1 MPRVVALDVARDVDA
16 TRRAVILETLRTRA
30 REGADATTREIA
42 SDDDA
47 ATLDGASCDA
57 YHAHARDARDAA
69 RACERAREKLRAGG
83 ALEVVVD
90 DAATATATAEAMV
103 LAGFTTVDREGD
115 ERVRCVK
122 PNWARGTAF
131 ALKSRAVRVNATEAD
146 AADAWRA
153 SGDDGDD
160 ELIDES
166 ALLTEL
172 DVNATPVKYDDCDV
186 GVGKKACKNCTCGRA
201 EAEAAEEATT
211 AASEETFVS
220 ACGNCALGDAFRCAG
235 CPYLGQP
242 AFKDRPGTKVELDLG
257 DDL

>member
-1 MPRVVALDVARDVDA
+1 M
-16 TRRAVILETLRTRA
+16 
-30 REGADATTREIA
+30 
-42 SDDDA
+42 
-47 ATLDGASCDA
+47 
-57 YHAHARDARDAA
+57 
-69 RACERAREKLRAGG
+69 
-83 ALEVVVD
+83 
-90 DAATATATAEAMV
+90 

-186 GVGKKACKNCTCGRA
+186 GAGKKACKNCTCGRA

-220 ACGNCALGDAFRCAG
+220 ACGKLRAGRRVSVRGMSVLGSARVQGSTRDESRARS
-235 CPYLGQP
+235 
-242 AFKDRPGTKVELDLG
+242 RR
-257 DDL
+257 